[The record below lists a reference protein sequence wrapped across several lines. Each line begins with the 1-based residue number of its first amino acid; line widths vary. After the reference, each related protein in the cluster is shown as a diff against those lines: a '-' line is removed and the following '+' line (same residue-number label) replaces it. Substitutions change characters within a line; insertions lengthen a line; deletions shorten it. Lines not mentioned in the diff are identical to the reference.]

1 MTKAILV
8 TGATGNQG
16 GTVLEALVKQASDHF
31 VIIALTRD
39 ATSPIAKHMSTQ
51 SKCVHILQGNMDN
64 PDQVFSEAER
74 MIGAPIWDVFMVQV
88 CSFLDFAEHQLM
100 LDSLSLLVELQQLKK
115 KLKARLSSMP
125 AQATMS
131 KC

>member
-16 GTVLEALVKQASDHF
+16 GAVLDALIKQTSDDF

-39 ATSPIAKHMSTQ
+39 PTSPTAKRLSTR
-51 SKCVHILQGNMDN
+51 SRSVHVLQGNMDN

-74 MIGAPIWDVFMVQV
+74 MIGAPIWGVFMVQV